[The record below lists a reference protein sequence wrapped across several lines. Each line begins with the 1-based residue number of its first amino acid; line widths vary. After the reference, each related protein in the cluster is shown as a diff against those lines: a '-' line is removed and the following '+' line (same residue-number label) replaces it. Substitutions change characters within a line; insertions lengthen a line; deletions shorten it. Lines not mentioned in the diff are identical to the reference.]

1 MNKQGEYIA
10 TFDDEGLVANAAVI
24 KNKATIVNLL
34 IQDINDQTVIN
45 RINSNEVEVIDNGE

>member
-24 KNKATIVNLL
+24 KNKATIVNLSYLYL
-34 IQDINDQTVIN
+34 IQILFLLN
-45 RINSNEVEVIDNGE
+45 